1 MKIFLT
7 GASSGIG
14 AAVKNLLV
22 AQGNDVYAPARTEFD
37 LSNFAQIDGLDLSSY
52 DIIINCAGANQG
64 TYHGW
69 HNNTWQNQKNQVDV
83 NFIGPLFLA
92 KQYTRQR
99 KTGQFIYLT
108 SASVED
114 PISYAIF
121 MVGSKGGLQFSM
133 NAIKKDYPGIIF
145 SEIIP
150 GKTRTNMLKQNY
162 QGSKTDE
169 EIAEEYA
176 RTAALTPEQ
185 VAKTIE
191 LAIQLKLDRLAIFPQ
206 TSTNK

>member
-69 HNNTWQNQKNQVDV
+69 HNNTWQNQK
-83 NFIGPLFLA
+83 
-92 KQYTRQR
+92 R
-99 KTGQFIYLT
+99 LT
-108 SASVED
+108 
-114 PISYAIF
+114 I
-121 MVGSKGGLQFSM
+121 L
-133 NAIKKDYPGIIF
+133 
-145 SEIIP
+145 
-150 GKTRTNMLKQNY
+150 RLKSQ
-162 QGSKTDE
+162 
-169 EIAEEYA
+169 EIA
-176 RTAALTPEQ
+176 
-185 VAKTIE
+185 
-191 LAIQLKLDRLAIFPQ
+191 LKIAFRK
-206 TSTNK
+206 SKKH

>member
-22 AQGNDVYAPARTEFD
+22 SHGNDVYAPARAEFD
-37 LSNFAQIDGLDLSSY
+37 LANFAQIDSLDLSSY

-150 GKTRTNMLKQNY
+150 GKTRTNMLNPNY

-206 TSTNK
+206 KSVDK